1 MATPT
6 LNIGSTPPAPAN
18 TAAKDNL
25 ARLLATENLRIVYDG
40 KAETAS
46 FCTKDRLLTMPILKS
61 ATENDIVAGEMLLA
75 HEVGHALFT
84 PAGDQVALDA
94 INRIDPKNKERA
106 KLFLNIVED
115 ARIEREMQDR
125 YPGLRRTFLN
135 GYKGLLTG
143 TQMFDGLLDRDI
155 NEMPLIDRINLHF
168 KLGIYAGIEVPFTP
182 EEQVFV
188 DRVASSKSFDEVV
201 DVCEDIYTHQAAT
214 NLPVPQKGKSRNG
227 DGDEGEGEFLTD
239 GAGEEEGDEHDES
252 GFSQKMIDAARKK
265 QTLPNNGHAVALTLP
280 AYDPAIGNL
289 PTSKVIEEFS
299 KSSKW
304 NDTSLIDGVIRFN
317 KSAVTRMVA
326 DFERKK
332 SASEFHKATISRT
345 GILDM
350 TRIHQYQHDD
360 ELFLTAVDIRK
371 GKSHGL
377 VFVLDWSSSMSGRM
391 MACISQLSCLI
402 SFCRATKIPYEVY
415 AFSSGG
421 VRGYLSTD
429 GESYRCE
436 GVENFPFKG
445 GTKAADGGD
454 WYSEIYVPN
463 APCLESNFC
472 MIRFTGSEVKEQDE
486 KRILNL
492 MLSYHFNSGV
502 AESMG
507 LPNIYNIAGGMWH
520 DKRDKWFPR
529 NSEFILSLSGTPLD
543 EATIACLRL
552 VPAFKAKHRL
562 DMVNCIF
569 LTDGD
574 STSRVMYHYD
584 SKGRQ
589 QNPAAT
595 TTYTYDGKH
604 YVLVGKYAD
613 HGWMYRD
620 IFRKVTGCN
629 LVNFFMVSKPQLTR
643 MKSRVIAGDSSVT
656 VEDDFIERRNHDG
669 WDSHFTVCF
678 DDRSENV
685 GDVEQA
691 MESATT
697 VVKIKNAFIR
707 GMARIGSSRVLLNR
721 ITDYIT
727 KSAGLVSTVRKQGV
741 LDASRQDP
749 VSTSSES

>member
-1 MATPT
+1 MQDRSSIFNP
-6 LNIGSTPPAPAN
+6 PPAPVNNATN
-18 TAAKDNL
+18 DNL

-46 FCTKDRLLTMPILKS
+46 FDTKDRLLTMPVLSNKTHDE
-61 ATENDIVAGEMLLA
+61 AVAAEMLLA

-84 PAGDQVALDA
+84 PAGDEVALAA

-135 GYKGLLTG
+135 GYKGLLSG

-155 NEMPLIDRINLHF
+155 NTMPLIDRINLHF
-168 KLGIYAGIEVPFTP
+168 KLGIYAGVEIPFSP

-188 DRVASSKSFDEVV
+188 DRVNNTKSFDEVV
-201 DVCEDIYTHQAAT
+201 DVCEDIYTHQADT
-214 NLPVPQKGKSRNG
+214 SMQIPNPMKGKATDG
-227 DGDEGEGEFLTD
+227 DGDPSDLDID
-239 GAGEEEGDEHDES
+239 GDPVNGDKQDDS
-252 GFSQKMIDAARKK
+252 GFSQKIIDAARRK
-265 QTLPNNGHAVALTLP
+265 QTVPIKGEAVALTLP
-280 AYDPAIGNL
+280 TYDPAIGNL
-289 PTSKVIEEFS
+289 PTSKVIEAFS
-299 KSSKW
+299 KSIKW
-304 NDTSLIDGVIRFN
+304 NETSLIDGVIRFN
-317 KSAVTRMVA
+317 KSAVIRMVA

-332 SASEFHKATISRT
+332 SASEFHKSSVSRT

-350 TRIHQYQHDD
+350 TRIHQYRHDD

-377 VFVLDWSSSMSGRM
+377 VFVLDWSSSMSSRM

-415 AFSSGG
+415 AFSSSGVRMSIDEAERNKKSAIEMFPYKGG
-421 VRGYLSTD
+421 VTSP
-429 GESYRCE
+429 S
-436 GVENFPFKG
+436 
-445 GTKAADGGD
+445 GGD
-454 WYSEIYVPN
+454 WYSDVYTPN
-463 APCLESNFC
+463 TPCVDPHFC
-472 MIRFTGSEVKEQDE
+472 MIRFTGSEVKEADE

-492 MLSYHFNSGV
+492 MLLHHYNVGV
-502 AESMG
+502 GESMG
-507 LPNIYNIAGGMWH
+507 IENPYNQAGGMWH
-520 DKRDKWFPR
+520 DKRDKWFPIMADH
-529 NSEFILSLSGTPLD
+529 ILSLSGTPLD
-543 EATIACLRL
+543 EATLACLQL

-569 LTDGD
+569 LTDGE

-595 TTYTYDGKH
+595 TTYTYNGKH
-604 YVLVGKYAD
+604 FVLMGKYAD
-613 HGWMYRD
+613 HGVMFRD
-620 IFRKVTGCN
+620 IFRQITGCN
-629 LVNFFMVSKPQLTR
+629 LVNFFMVSKPQLSRFKTR
-643 MKSRVIAGDSSVT
+643 LLDGDTSVT
-656 VEDDFIERRNHDG
+656 VEDDFIERRNHCG

-707 GMARIGSSRVLLNR
+707 GMSRIGSSRVLLNR

-727 KSAGLVSTVRKQGV
+727 KSAGLVSTTRKQGV
-741 LDASRQDP
+741 LDANG
-749 VSTSSES
+749 